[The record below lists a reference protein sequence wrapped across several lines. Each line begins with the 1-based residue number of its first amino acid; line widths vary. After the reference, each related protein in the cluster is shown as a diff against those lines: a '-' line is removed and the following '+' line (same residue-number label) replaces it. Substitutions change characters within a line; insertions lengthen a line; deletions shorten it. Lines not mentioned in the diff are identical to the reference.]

1 MQNKLFQ
8 HRWLPENPRAIL
20 FILHGI
26 FEHGARYEHVAKL
39 LNKAQIGVVAFDY
52 RGHGRS
58 PGEMGY
64 IDHWST
70 LVADTNQWVKAVKS
84 EFGNI
89 PHFIF
94 GHSLGGLLLMSYLAV
109 HKPKF
114 QGVILSSAA
123 LKVKEDLS
131 PILQKLAPVLAL
143 LAPKLK
149 TIKLDPNLVSRDQ
162 VEIDKYINDPLI
174 YHGRIAAQTGNETL
188 KATKT
193 IDSSFQQFN
202 WPVLIMHGTDDGLT
216 EPSGSKVF
224 FEKAGTKD
232 KTLKL
237 YDGCR
242 HELVNELDKEVVLAD
257 LKQWILARM

>member
-1 MQNKLFQ
+1 MEEKLFQ
-8 HRWLPENPRAIL
+8 HRWLPEHPQAIL

-26 FEHGARYEHVAKL
+26 FEHGARYEHVAKH
-39 LNKAQIGVVAFDY
+39 LNRANIGVVAFDY

-58 PGEMGY
+58 PGEQGY
-64 IDHWST
+64 IEHWST
-70 LVADTNQWVKAVKS
+70 LVEDVDQWVKRCRL
-84 EFGNI
+84 EFSDV
-89 PHFIF
+89 PQFIF
-94 GHSLGGLLLMSYLAV
+94 GHSLGGLLLMSYLAT
-109 HKPKF
+109 HRPAF
-114 QGVILSSAA
+114 RGVILSSAA

-131 PILQKLAPVLAL
+131 PLLQKLAPMLAS

-149 TIKLDPNLVSRDQ
+149 TIKLDPKLISRDQ
-162 VEIDKYINDPLI
+162 VEIDKYIHDPLI

-193 IDSSFQQFN
+193 IGASFGNFD

-216 EPSGSKVF
+216 EPSGSKEF
-224 FEKAGTKD
+224 YEKAHTKD

-237 YDGCR
+237 YEDYR
-242 HELVNELDKEVVLAD
+242 HELVNELGREVVLED